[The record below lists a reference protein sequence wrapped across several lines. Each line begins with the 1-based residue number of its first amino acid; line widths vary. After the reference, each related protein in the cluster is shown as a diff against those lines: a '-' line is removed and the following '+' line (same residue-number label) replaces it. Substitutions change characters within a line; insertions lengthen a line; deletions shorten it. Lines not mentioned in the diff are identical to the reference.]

1 MVKGFGLIWNKKV
14 KILEVFIVDEFKIRV
29 MLLKLRLIGWVIIE
43 LIMYK

>member
-14 KILEVFIVDEFKIRV
+14 KTLEAFTADELKIRA

-43 LIMYK
+43 LILYK